1 MNNSDLQE
9 FLMMSNGQEHNV
21 TIEQDSFQK
30 MWNDLGNYVRN
41 FQAPSAVQTCSF
53 GVMSFRDFLVFVP
66 QARPD
71 RRMFWALPEWTNVR
85 ITSSESLSIDK
96 FYELEQ
102 ELVDEQI
109 QWVLVFEASECT
121 ILKSPLGIQLIT
133 IPCVLGPGIIYFF
146 LQCIMSS
153 QGPQQIVHEAN
164 TTVENT
170 GSLSIQDMIQKY
182 ISVHQTKPTIQKIST
197 FFGISL
203 NDLKKEITKS
213 GKSWSELTKCK

>member
-1 MNNSDLQE
+1 
-9 FLMMSNGQEHNV
+9 
-21 TIEQDSFQK
+21 
-30 MWNDLGNYVRN
+30 
-41 FQAPSAVQTCSF
+41 
-53 GVMSFRDFLVFVP
+53 
-66 QARPD
+66 
-71 RRMFWALPEWTNVR
+71 
-85 ITSSESLSIDK
+85 
-96 FYELEQ
+96 
-102 ELVDEQI
+102 
-109 QWVLVFEASECT
+109 
-121 ILKSPLGIQLIT
+121 
-133 IPCVLGPGIIYFF
+133 
-146 LQCIMSS
+146 MSS